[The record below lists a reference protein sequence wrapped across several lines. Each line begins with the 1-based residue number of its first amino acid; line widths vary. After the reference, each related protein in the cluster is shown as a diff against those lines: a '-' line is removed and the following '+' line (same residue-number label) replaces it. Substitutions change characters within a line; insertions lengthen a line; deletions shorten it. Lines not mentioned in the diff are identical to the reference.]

1 MPKLSEARLY
11 ALIRLAGRNGDE
23 AAFARLSADKRVGSA
38 FARRLF
44 QAGQHDAQAAFTAS
58 AE

>member
-1 MPKLSEARLY
+1 MAKLPEKRLH

-23 AAFARLSADKRVGSA
+23 ATFARLSADKRVGAA

-44 QAGQHDAQAAFTAS
+44 EAGQRDAQAADPST
-58 AE
+58 E